1 MYPEV
6 INDLIESFKKFP
18 GVGQKSAERMAFS
31 VVENFDEDDYDSFSN
46 SIINAKTGIR
56 HCNNCNSLTD
66 KEICDICSDKTR
78 DKSTL
83 IVVENFKDVFLLEKM
98 GNYNGYYHVLGGL
111 ISPFDEIGPE
121 DIHVDKLIKRV
132 EDNGVKEIVFVIKSG
147 IEADTTILYI
157 KKMLDRED
165 LKISKVANGIPVG
178 ADMDYIDALTL
189 ESALNKR
196 KEVLFTLVFLALFEV
211 PGFITLIVFYMFIL

>member
-46 SIINAKTGIR
+46 SIITAKNEIR

-132 EDNGVKEIVFVIKSG
+132 EDNGVKEIVFVMKSG

-189 ESALNKR
+189 ESALNNR
-196 KEVLFTLVFLALFEV
+196 KEVL
-211 PGFITLIVFYMFIL
+211 Y